1 MILFEE
7 LSNQFIERYSRH
19 PRIFSA
25 PGRVNLI
32 GEHTDYN
39 DGFVLPM
46 AIDRRTYVAAATRDD
61 QRVRC
66 LSTEFD
72 GLVEFE
78 FNEDLRPAGDWSDYV
93 RGVAARLL
101 RNGSALQGADLLIAS
116 EVPVGAGLSSS
127 AALEI
132 AVGFALLELANHPV
146 DPIAL
151 AMAAQ
156 RAEQEF
162 AGTQCG
168 IMDQFIATL
177 GVENHALLV
186 DCRSL
191 EARAVPMELSQAR
204 IVVCN
209 SMVKHNH
216 ASGEY
221 NRRRAECEEG
231 VSRLARH
238 LPGIQSLRDVEIE
251 EFDPVADSLPEP
263 IRRRCNHVIT
273 ENARTLAAVELI
285 ETGDLEQFGQ
295 LMYSSHESL
304 KEDYQVSC
312 RELDL
317 LVEIAS
323 RIPGVYGAR
332 MTGGGFGGCTINLV
346 ESNQVETFT
355 STIVREYERQT
366 GMRPDCYV
374 CRASGGVREEC

>member
-7 LSNQFIERYSRH
+7 ISNQFVERYSH
-19 PRIFSA
+19 PARVFSA

-46 AIDRRTYVAAATRDD
+46 AIDRRTYLAAAPRDD
-61 QRVRC
+61 RWVRC
-66 LSTEFD
+66 VSTDFE
-72 GLVEFE
+72 GAVEFE
-78 FNEDLRPAGDWSDYV
+78 LNEDLRPAGGWSDYV
-93 RGVAARLL
+93 RGVAACLL
-101 RNGSALQGADLLIAS
+101 RNGSALRGADLLIAS
-116 EVPVGAGLSSS
+116 EVPLGAGLSSS

-132 AVGFALLELANHPV
+132 AVGFALLKLAHQPV

-162 AGTQCG
+162 PGTQCG

-177 GVENHALLV
+177 GVENHALLI
-186 DCRSL
+186 DCRNL
-191 EARAVPMELSQAR
+191 EARAVPMELSHAR

-231 VSRLARH
+231 VDRLARH
-238 LPGIQSLRDVEIE
+238 LPGIQALRDVEIE
-251 EFDPVADSLPEP
+251 EFDLAADSLPEP
-263 IRRRCNHVIT
+263 VRRRCNHVIT
-273 ENARTLAAVELI
+273 ENARTLAAVEAL
-285 ETGDLEQFGQ
+285 EAGDLERFGQ
-295 LMYSSHESL
+295 LMFASHESL

-332 MTGGGFGGCTINLV
+332 MTGGGFGGCTVNLV
-346 ESNQVETFT
+346 ESDQVETFT
-355 STIVREYERQT
+355 STIVREYEQQT
-366 GMRPDCYV
+366 GMRPDCHI
-374 CRASGGVREEC
+374 CLASGGVREEG